1 MAQSKATKLVL
12 EKGGKSIS
20 FVKPKVDPPA
30 GFSVPSQKSV
40 MDYFHQNSV
49 VQKMY
54 AERVISVMKEY
65 VDGRTKLYPVH
76 LNTCSDIVD
85 FIFNN
90 RRCKVN
96 DTDTLAEDFLGL
108 SLQPTPLQSKRKREK
123 EDIANVATKVKAL
136 PVKKTVKTPAEP
148 VVRKAKPEK
157 VAKAEPVVGKF
168 NISGR
173 PRKSLAF
180 AIVSIPNFLTFFPN
194 SRVAVFSSKGGLHDS
209 SCGIC
214 YEVGFYTAV
223 DSAGVR
229 RKLDLGQK
237 AWVSTLHD
245 LVDHEGLIPAG
256 EGGRLLAVQRLV
268 EKSVDM
274 AVADKVEV
282 VLPTESV
289 SDRVLWCDTQPEG
302 QES

>member
-1 MAQSKATKLVL
+1 MAQSKATKPVL

-54 AERVISVMKEY
+54 AERVISVTKEFIE
-65 VDGRTKLYPVH
+65 GRTKLYPVH
-76 LNTCSDIVD
+76 LNTCVDIVD

-108 SLQPTPLQSKRKREK
+108 SLQPTPLQAKRKREK
-123 EDIANVATKVKAL
+123 EEVANVAVKVKAL
-136 PVKKTVKTPAEP
+136 PVKKTVKPSAVA
-148 VVRKAKPEK
+148 VVKKTKPEK

-168 NISGR
+168 NISAR
-173 PRKSLAF
+173 PRKPLAF
-180 AIVSIPNFLTFFPN
+180 PLVSIPNFLLFFPN
-194 SRVAVFSSKGGLHDS
+194 PPVAVFSSKGGLHDG
-209 SCGIC
+209 SCKIC
-214 YEVGFYTAV
+214 YEIGFYTAV

-245 LVDHEGLIPAG
+245 LVDQEGLIPAG
-256 EGGRLLAVQRLV
+256 EGGRLLAVQRVV
-268 EKSVDM
+268 EQPCEM
-274 AVADKVEV
+274 AVASKAEG
-282 VLPTESV
+282 VLPAEPA
-289 SDRVLWCDTQPEG
+289 DG
-302 QES
+302 QVPWGDSLSGEQ